1 MAKFLIKTQAE
12 SADAEQITVKFRKS
26 AVAGADPK
34 KSVPLYRSAL
44 SFRAVNLPNTPGYD
58 PGQQRHHLLPRQ
70 LLTKSCFGALFEGI
84 GRQQLGFDDFR
95 SNGMLLPACDAAVL
109 RIGLPLH
116 RGPHHDYN
124 AMVIERVGQVEAHW
138 SSVRL
143 RSPQV
148 ALGDAVWGLRLLQR
162 ALRRRLL
169 DAGCKRL
176 ALNRFDP
183 LGHQTDF
190 TQIDAMV
197 DVLWPASDWAE
208 GARVLVDQAPAIMA
222 PIRAVEWAATRLGP
236 DDVPRSVTSPRLLA
250 RGPGGGHSVPAVVPS
265 KIAHP

>member
-1 MAKFLIKTQAE
+1 M
-12 SADAEQITVKFRKS
+12 
-26 AVAGADPK
+26 
-34 KSVPLYRSAL
+34 
-44 SFRAVNLPNTPGYD
+44 
-58 PGQQRHHLLPRQ
+58 
-70 LLTKSCFGALFEGI
+70 FEGV
-84 GRQQLGFDDFR
+84 GRHRFGFDDFR
-95 SNGMLLPACDAAVL
+95 SNGMLLPASDAAVL

-116 RGPHHDYN
+116 RGPHRDYN

-148 ALGDAVWGLRLLQR
+148 ALGDAVWGLRLLQQ

-169 DAGCKRL
+169 EAGCKRL

-183 LGHQTDF
+183 LGRDTDF

-208 GARVLVDQAPAIMA
+208 SPQVEIDQASVASVA
-222 PIRAVEWAATRLGP
+222 RNSAWAC
-236 DDVPRSVTSPRLLA
+236 
-250 RGPGGGHSVPAVVPS
+250 
-265 KIAHP
+265 